1 MRLGGPVPTGSC
13 PEMED
18 GRGLPRQQRTSRA
31 VSASGE
37 LDPQEKLKRII
48 EENPQRKEQA
58 NGEQAETRMG
68 REGGS

>member
-1 MRLGGPVPTGSC
+1 
-13 PEMED
+13 MED

-48 EENPQRKEQA
+48 KENP
-58 NGEQAETRMG
+58 
-68 REGGS
+68 